1 MAIFDPTNTF
11 SSKES
16 SNNNLESDALLLKI
30 IKPVYCFSL
39 SKIHFYGSFSSPAE
53 SSSSSPYCLNRGSLK
68 YYHHNENRFYKY
80 CDVYHR
86 YEIIII
92 ISVIIAVINFT
103 IITITI
109 IATTVLIIININMAI
124 IIIIKSSSRSLSS

>member
-1 MAIFDPTNTF
+1 MAIFGPTNTF
-11 SSKES
+11 LSRES
-16 SNNNLESDALLLKI
+16 SNNNLESDVLLLKI

-53 SSSSSPYCLNRGSLK
+53 SSSFSPYYLNRGSLK

-80 CDVYHR
+80 CDVYDR
-86 YEIIII
+86 CEIIII
-92 ISVIIAVINFT
+92 IFVIIVVINFT

-109 IATTVLIIININMAI
+109 IAIIILIILNINMII
-124 IIIIKSSSRSLSS
+124 IIIIKSSS

>member
-1 MAIFDPTNTF
+1 MAIFGPTNTF
-11 SSKES
+11 LSRES
-16 SNNNLESDALLLKI
+16 SNNNLESDVLLLKI

-53 SSSSSPYCLNRGSLK
+53 SSSSSPYYLNRGSLK

-80 CDVYHR
+80 CDVYDR
-86 YEIIII
+86 CEIIII
-92 ISVIIAVINFT
+92 IFVIIVVINFT

>member
-1 MAIFDPTNTF
+1 MAIFGPTNTF
-11 SSKES
+11 LSRES
-16 SNNNLESDALLLKI
+16 SNNNLESNVLLLKI

-53 SSSSSPYCLNRGSLK
+53 SSCSSPYYLNRGSLK

-80 CDVYHR
+80 CDVYNR
-86 YEIIII
+86 CEIIII
-92 ISVIIAVINFT
+92 IFVIIVVINFT

-109 IATTVLIIININMAI
+109 IAIIILIILNINMII
-124 IIIIKSSSRSLSS
+124 IIIIKSSS

>member
-1 MAIFDPTNTF
+1 MAIFGPTNTF
-11 SSKES
+11 LSRES
-16 SNNNLESDALLLKI
+16 SNNNLESDVLLLKI

-80 CDVYHR
+80 CDVCDR
-86 YEIIII
+86 CEIIII
-92 ISVIIAVINFT
+92 IFVIIVVINFT

-109 IATTVLIIININMAI
+109 IAIIILIILNINMII
-124 IIIIKSSSRSLSS
+124 IIIIKSSS